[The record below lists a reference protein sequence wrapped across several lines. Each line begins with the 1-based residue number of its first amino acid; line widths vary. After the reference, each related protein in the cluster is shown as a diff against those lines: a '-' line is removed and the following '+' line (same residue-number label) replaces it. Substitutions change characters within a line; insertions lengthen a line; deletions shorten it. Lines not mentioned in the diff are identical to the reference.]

1 MDKQEAIDWLKGMQN
16 KPMDYAEMVGA
27 PAFAYGYKF
36 VYPDPEDYAIDEA
49 IDALEKQ
56 IAKKP
61 IKVDSGVNDYS
72 FDYECPN
79 CRKNVEEDDHH
90 CKCGQKLNWDEVI

>member
-1 MDKQEAIDWLKGMQN
+1 MDKQEAIDWLKRMQN
-16 KPMDYAEMVGA
+16 EPQDYAEMVGA
-27 PAFAYGYKF
+27 VPSAYGYEF

-61 IKVDSGVNDYS
+61 IKVDSGVNDYP

-79 CRKNVEEDDHH
+79 CRKNVEEDEHH
-90 CKCGQKLNWDEVI
+90 CECGQKLDWDEVI